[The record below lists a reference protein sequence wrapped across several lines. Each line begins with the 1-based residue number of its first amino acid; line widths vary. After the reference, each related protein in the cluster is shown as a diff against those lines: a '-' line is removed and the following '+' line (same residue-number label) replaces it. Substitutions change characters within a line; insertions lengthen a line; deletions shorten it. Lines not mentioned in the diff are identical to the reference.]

1 MGGGIQ
7 CGNKNWL
14 LAMPFFQNC
23 NPHGV
28 YTGTPTELLKYIFL
42 PEYFYYLINFE
53 SSTVVYMLT
62 HSTAPTQPLVYSVGG
77 CLMCSTIPY
86 TVLNITTLCLYAVSI
101 HHDVIL
107 LTVCYIVVYCVVIH
121 MPGEP

>member
-1 MGGGIQ
+1 MLGGGIL

-42 PEYFYYLINFE
+42 PEYIYYIINFE
-53 SSTVVYMLT
+53 SSTVVYILT

-86 TVLNITTLCLYAVSI
+86 TVLNITTLCLYAVTV

-107 LTVCYIVVYCVVIH
+107 LYYVIILY
-121 MPGEP
+121 